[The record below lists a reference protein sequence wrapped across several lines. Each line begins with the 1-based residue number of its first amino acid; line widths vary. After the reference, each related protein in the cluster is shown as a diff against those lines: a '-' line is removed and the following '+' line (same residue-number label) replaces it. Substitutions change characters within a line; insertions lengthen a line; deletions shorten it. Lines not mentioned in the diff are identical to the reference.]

1 MRKRRWARALTAA
14 ILAGLLL
21 LSIPALGLADAGNFA
36 GSSDYG
42 SSSGWSSSGSS
53 GSSGWSGGS
62 SSGNSSWN
70 SSGGSSSWYSDS
82 SDSYRYSS
90 QDDSPSYNAGSA
102 AHSTKKSPHPPAEPG
117 IMLIVIFLLGLI
129 ALGLYLLFR
138 IIPPANRKETPPPD
152 PVRPAPIY
160 AVSDFQLS
168 PLRQRDPGFT
178 RQAFAKRVG
187 EMYVQMQQAWQAKQW
202 APMRALMTDALFS
215 QFNRQMQEYINR
227 HRTNY
232 VEGIRVLSVEITDY
246 RQDAVND
253 VLTVLLETR
262 IIDYVTDD
270 DTGALISGSRDKE
283 LFMTYEWTLVRSK
296 LAKTRRADEAEWT
309 QCPNC
314 GAPVSLSQSGQCE
327 YCGSVLISGAYD
339 WVVSAIRGIS
349 QRSH

>member
-42 SSSGWSSSGSS
+42 SSSGGSSGWSSSGSS

-62 SSGNSSWN
+62 SNRRESYDDYRSSKK
-70 SSGGSSSWYSDS
+70 SDEGSSAARGYSATVIRETMPIIVTIFS
-82 SDSYRYSS
+82 IILIGLLILIWKLVPQSHK
-90 QDDSPSYNAGSA
+90 PFHKLLNII
-102 AHSTKKSPHPPAEPG
+102 KK
-117 IMLIVIFLLGLI
+117 
-129 ALGLYLLFR
+129 
-138 IIPPANRKETPPPD
+138 
-152 PVRPAPIY
+152 PAPYRPSHY

-327 YCGSVLISGAYD
+327 YCGSVLTSGAYD

-349 QRSH
+349 QRSR